1 MNRSQ
6 NDVKTLEKVNMIVNE
21 KLPGFAS
28 RYFNYNMELKAPG
41 TLYGYALDLTA
52 FFDYLGS
59 MSIKVDKM
67 VISDLDKITPSL
79 IEDFLEYSKTYV
91 EQGKVIERSD
101 CAIKRRY
108 SSISSF
114 IKYFYDLDMIDRN
127 PASKVKP
134 PAFLRNKTK
143 ASSNTINKELL
154 NFISCET
161 MEGRSGAMQDTHRN
175 RDIALVALIIEA
187 GLKASDCVNLNLD
200 NLHLENGYL
209 LVRGKKSPRKVY
221 VSDYV
226 LNALGT
232 YLNERLCVLP
242 VHGHENALFLSLQR
256 KRICVRAVEKMLK
269 LYSSALFGRDNS
281 VTSFALS
288 LSFKDNMFQQTG
300 SIKRVADYFGNRTET
315 IMLRYLPL
323 FDENEEGK

>member
-1 MNRSQ
+1 
-6 NDVKTLEKVNMIVNE
+6 MIVTE

-28 RYFNYNMELKAPG
+28 RYFNHNMDLKTPG
-41 TLYGYALDLTA
+41 TLYGYAMDLTA
-52 FFDYLGS
+52 FFEYLGE
-59 MSIKVDKM
+59 MSFNVDKM

-79 IEDFLEYSKTYV
+79 IEDFLEYSKTYI

-143 ASSNTINKELL
+143 ASTNTINKDLL
-154 NFISCET
+154 DFITTET
-161 MEGRSGAMQDTHRN
+161 MDGRIGAIQDTHRN
-175 RDIALVALIIEA
+175 RDIALVALIVGA
-187 GLKASDCVNLNLD
+187 GLKASECVNLDLD
-200 NLHLENGYL
+200 DLHLEEGYL
-209 LVRGKKSPRKVY
+209 IVRGRKSPRKVY
-221 VSDYV
+221 LSDYV
-226 LNALGT
+226 SRALGA
-232 YLNERLCVLP
+232 YLNERLCIVAF
-242 VHGHENALFLSLQR
+242 HDSDNALFLSLQR

-300 SIKRVADYFGNRTET
+300 SIKRVAEYFGNRTET

-323 FDENEEGK
+323 FDEDEQSF